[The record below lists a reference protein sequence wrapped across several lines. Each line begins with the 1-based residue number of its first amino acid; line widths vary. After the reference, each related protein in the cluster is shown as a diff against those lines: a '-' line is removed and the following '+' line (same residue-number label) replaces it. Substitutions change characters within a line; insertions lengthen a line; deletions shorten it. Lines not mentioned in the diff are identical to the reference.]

1 MKTILPPYLKP
12 GDTIG
17 LVAAAGYMPDEKF
30 AKCIEVLKARGYRV
44 LMGKTPG
51 HRFHYFSGNDKLRQT
66 DLQKM
71 LDNEKVKAI
80 LSVRGGYGSIRI
92 VDGLDFKKFVKQP
105 KWLIGFSDITVF
117 LNHIYTKYNIGS
129 LHAPMAAAFDE
140 GEGINEYVQSLLDAL
155 EGKKAHYHAAAHPF
169 DHKGKCSGTLVGGN
183 LMLLVNLIGT
193 PSMADMKNKILF
205 IEDTGEYIYS
215 IDRMMYHL
223 KRSGNLRKLR
233 GMVVGRFSDMKDTDN
248 PFGQSVEEVIRDI
261 MKEYDYPVCFNF
273 PVGHQ
278 TENYAL
284 KVGAAY
290 TLEVGKSG
298 TVLSEK

>member
-1 MKTILPPYLKP
+1 MKTILPAYLKP

-30 AKCIEVLKARGYRV
+30 ARCIEVLKARGYKV
-44 LMGKTPG
+44 LKGKTPG
-51 HRFHYFSGNDKLRQT
+51 HQFHYFSGTDKQRLT

-71 LDNEKVKAI
+71 MDNDKVKAI
-80 LSVRGGYGSIRI
+80 LSVRGGYGSVRI
-92 VDGLDFKKFVKQP
+92 VDDLDFKKFVRNP
-105 KWLIGFSDITVF
+105 KWIIGFSDITVF

-129 LHAPMAAAFDE
+129 LHAPMAAAFNE
-140 GEGINEYVQSLLDAL
+140 GDDINEYVQSLLDAL
-155 EGKKAHYHAAAHPF
+155 EGKKAVYHSEAHKF

-193 PSMADMKNKILF
+193 PSVPDMKNKILF

-223 KRSGNLRKLR
+223 KRSGNLKKLK
-233 GMVVGRFSDMKDTDN
+233 GVVVGRFSEMKDTDH
-248 PFGQSVEEVIRDI
+248 PFGQTVEEVIRDVL
-261 MKEYDYPVCFNF
+261 KEYKYPVCFNF

-284 KVGAAY
+284 KVGATY
-290 TLEVGKSG
+290 SLEVGNTG
-298 TVLSEK
+298 TVLREV